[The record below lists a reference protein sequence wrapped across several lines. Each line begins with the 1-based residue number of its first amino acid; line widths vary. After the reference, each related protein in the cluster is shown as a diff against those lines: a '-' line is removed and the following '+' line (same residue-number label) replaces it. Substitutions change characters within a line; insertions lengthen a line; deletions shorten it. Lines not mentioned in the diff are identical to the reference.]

1 MVAILGQYEL
11 PRSQSFA
18 DHNSGAMSM
27 AAIGVSLWKYA
38 MKYSPS
44 NPAYFNRDRF
54 VLSNGKL
61 LYPIKRLQKLRN
73 YRSHLSFSIHIYAP
87 CWL

>member
-1 MVAILGQYEL
+1 MVAILGRYEL
-11 PRSQSFA
+11 ITSRSFA
-18 DHNSGAMSM
+18 DDSSGAMSM

-54 VLSNGKL
+54 VLSNGQPLYTELRLWKL
-61 LYPIKRLQKLRN
+61 TNHRP
-73 YRSHLSFSIHIYAP
+73 HLSLSIHIYAS